1 MTFDLDI
8 KRGHLGALEG
18 CVKKLLPKLLCVNY
32 IVFEVVSEDPVI
44 CKTKNKTNEKMH
56 NILDYETHYLTIY
69 IIVLFHLLTDPHI
82 PK

>member
-18 CVKKLLPKLLCVNY
+18 CVKKLLPKFLCVN
-32 IVFEVVSEDPVI
+32 ILFLRWCLKTLLFVKQ
-44 CKTKNKTNEKMH
+44 KTKQMKKMH

>member
-1 MTFDLDI
+1 MC
-8 KRGHLGALEG
+8 K
-18 CVKKLLPKLLCVNY
+18 Y

-44 CKTKNKTNEKMH
+44 CKTKNKTKQMKKMH